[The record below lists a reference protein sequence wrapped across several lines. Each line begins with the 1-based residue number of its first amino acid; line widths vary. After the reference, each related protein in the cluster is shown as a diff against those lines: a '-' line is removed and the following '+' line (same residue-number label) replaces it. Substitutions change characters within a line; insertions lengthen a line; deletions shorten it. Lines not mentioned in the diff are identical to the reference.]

1 MVAADPGRVGRADGL
16 RPGLTL
22 IVLGGGPAQ
31 RHAIG
36 AAHRLGVATLV
47 CDSDPSRGDVAV
59 SSEDAE
65 AVLAVA
71 RDRRADGL
79 IAPGTD
85 WPVRVAA
92 AVAAELGLP
101 HPISPAV
108 AERCTDKVAQ
118 RSALEAAGVGQPEWS
133 LSGPPGYPCV
143 VKVGDQ
149 QGQRAMSVLGS
160 ADGLEEARA
169 RAQAASRSGRVLFER
184 FVPGPEV
191 TVNGFVVDGRHHA
204 VAVTDRVHFD
214 GAPGVARQHVYP
226 STADTGAAAGAATA
240 AVQALGIESGPTY
253 TQLIMGETGPAVMEV
268 AARLG
273 GGHDSELVLEATGVD
288 LAAAAVRAALGV
300 PVDEGDLA
308 PTRNQACVVEFLQAP
323 PGVLRKAA
331 GPSGVT
337 FYHAPGHRY
346 GPLAIATDRA
356 GYVVAGGQSRAEAL
370 ERAAEAVHCVVFE
383 VT

>member
-1 MVAADPGRVGRADGL
+1 VVAADPGRVGRADGL

-31 RHAIG
+31 RHAIDAARRLG
-36 AAHRLGVATLV
+36 AATVV
-47 CDSDPSRGDVAV
+47 CDIDPSRGDVAV
-59 SSEDAE
+59 SSEDTE
-65 AVLAVA
+65 GVLAVA
-71 RDRRADGL
+71 RERGADGL

-101 HPISPAV
+101 HPISLEV

-118 RSALEAAGVGQPEWS
+118 RTALQAAGVDQPEWS
-133 LSGPPGYPCV
+133 TTQPPGYPCV

-149 QGQRAMSVLGS
+149 QGQRAMTILPS
-160 ADGLEEARA
+160 ADGLPAARA
-169 RAQAASRSGRVLFER
+169 RAHEASRTDQVLFER

-191 TVNGFVVDGRHHA
+191 TVNGFVVDGTHHP

-214 GAPGVARQHVYP
+214 GAPGVARRHVYP
-226 STADTGAAAGAATA
+226 STADSAAAAATA
-240 AVQALGIESGPTY
+240 AVHALGIGSGPTY
-253 TQLIMGETGPAVMEV
+253 TQLIMSEDGPSVMEV

-273 GGHDSELVLEATGVD
+273 GGHDSELVLKATGVD
-288 LAAAAVRAALGV
+288 LAAAAVRAALGI

-308 PTRNQACVVEFLQAP
+308 PSRNRACVVEFLQAP

-331 GPSGVT
+331 GPSGAT

-356 GYVVAGGQSRAEAL
+356 GYVIAGGQSRAEAL
-370 ERAAEAVHCVVFE
+370 ERAAEAVHSVVFE